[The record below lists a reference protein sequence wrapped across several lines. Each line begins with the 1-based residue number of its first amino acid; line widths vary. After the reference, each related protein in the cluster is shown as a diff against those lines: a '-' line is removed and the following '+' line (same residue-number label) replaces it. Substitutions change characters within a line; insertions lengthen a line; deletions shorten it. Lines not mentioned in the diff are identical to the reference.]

1 MMRITEKKKLPDRAP
16 TCNLFCFSD
25 IKTLNLHD
33 ELIEHRR
40 VQPRMQALIGSIIF
54 DILQDIH
61 LRERD
66 GGRGVGDFVGQ
77 TPEAEGGR
85 GGGGG
90 GGGETF
96 HHAAGVV

>member
-1 MMRITEKKKLPDRAP
+1 MMRITEKKKLPVRP
-16 TCNLFCFSD
+16 ETCNLFCFSN
-25 IKTLNLHD
+25 IKTSNLHD

-40 VQPRMQALIGSIIF
+40 VQPRMQALMGSIIS

-61 LRERD
+61 QGERES
-66 GGRGVGDFVGQ
+66 GVVGRIL
-77 TPEAEGGR
+77 EA

-90 GGGETF
+90 GVGGGVGGETF